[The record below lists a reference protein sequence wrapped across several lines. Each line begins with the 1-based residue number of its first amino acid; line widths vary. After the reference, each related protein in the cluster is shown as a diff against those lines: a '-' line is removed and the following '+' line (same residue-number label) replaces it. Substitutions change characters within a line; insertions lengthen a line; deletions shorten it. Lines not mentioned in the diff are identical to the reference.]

1 MKLLIDLSFTINNSI
16 VTIYIK
22 FAFNQYLNIKKVYI
36 DHSKVAFLLSEK
48 QVKHQKNQF
57 LVNKFKVSV
66 YKFKTN

>member
-22 FAFNQYLNIKKVYI
+22 FAFNQCLNLKKVYI

-48 QVKHQKNQF
+48 QVKHKKITVFSQQI
-57 LVNKFKVSV
+57 
-66 YKFKTN
+66 

>member
-48 QVKHQKNQF
+48 QVKHQKISF
-57 LVNKFKVSV
+57 
-66 YKFKTN
+66 